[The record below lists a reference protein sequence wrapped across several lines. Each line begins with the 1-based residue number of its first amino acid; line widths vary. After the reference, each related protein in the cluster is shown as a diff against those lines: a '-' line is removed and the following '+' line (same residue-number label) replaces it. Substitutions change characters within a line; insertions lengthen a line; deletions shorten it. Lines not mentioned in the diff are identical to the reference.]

1 MPTRTIAL
9 KATETTANISR
20 SPHRVP
26 LEALQMLTQSVSKCN
41 QDYIQ
46 PLPFKEDE
54 QKKSPLALLA
64 ATCSSIGK
72 TEPSKEAFGFEA
84 EKSSQTRKISE
95 DERRSSFKPYKSS
108 AGEMQKMDDM
118 GSEKAGFRAPTK
130 ENSASVSPVASS
142 KEEGAKI
149 SVLSYPVGDDARCGS
164 HSSPQSRV
172 CGMLLEPSQQTFGV
186 HSLHKDYGTGCVH
199 PASIV
204 PFKGSIQPY
213 PTPTGQDTIP
223 STLKTHGG
231 ITSSLPLSFPTSFPQ
246 CGCGFCSPHSGD
258 TSPAL
263 SSIGTSRHL
272 QLHNPGSTPY
282 MDYLQRTVCR
292 DVNCTTCKPQF
303 SPYTFPYPIPQCGP
317 HCTQCD
323 GVKTEQ
329 TPQSALPC
337 LSYPHSMAL
346 YKTGAPDETSPYV
359 CNWVAGSKHC
369 GKSFTTSEDLFQ
381 HLRTH
386 TQSGSQ
392 SSFPYGQS
400 TCNIHG
406 CPCKLR
412 ASPLHSSI
420 HSARYR
426 PYYYKPP
433 AFPVPPTGC
442 YSSPYPLQ
450 GYEAHRIFK

>member
-9 KATETTANISR
+9 KATESPVDISQ
-20 SPHRVP
+20 SPRRVP

-41 QDYIQ
+41 QEYIQ

-72 TEPSKEAFGFEA
+72 NESSKEAVGPEVD
-84 EKSSQTRKISE
+84 KSSQARKISE
-95 DERRSSFKPYKSS
+95 DERKSSFKPYKHP
-108 AGEMQKMDDM
+108 AGEAQKMDEVS
-118 GSEKAGFRAPTK
+118 GEKAGFRTPSK
-130 ENSASVSPVASS
+130 ENNTSISPITNA
-142 KEEGAKI
+142 KEERAK
-149 SVLSYPVGDDARCGS
+149 SSSLSYPVADDSRCGS
-164 HSSPQSRV
+164 HSSPQSRA
-172 CGMLLEPSQQTFGV
+172 CGMFLEPNQQTFGI
-186 HSLHKDYGTGCVH
+186 HSLHKDCGVGYVH

-204 PFKGSIQPY
+204 PYKGSIQSY
-213 PTPTGQDTIP
+213 PTPTGQDTVP
-223 STLKTHGG
+223 PNLKTHGMA
-231 ITSSLPLSFPTSFPQ
+231 SSLPLNFPTSFPQ

-258 TSPAL
+258 AAPILNSMG
-263 SSIGTSRHL
+263 SSRHL

-292 DVNCTTCKPQF
+292 DVNCSNCKPQF
-303 SPYTFPYPIPQCGP
+303 SSYAFPYSVPQYGP

-323 GVKTEQ
+323 NVKTEQ
-329 TPQSALPC
+329 NSQSQLPC

-346 YKTGAPDETSPYV
+346 YKAGTPDETSPYV

-386 TQSGSQ
+386 TQTGSQ
-392 SSFPYGQS
+392 STLSYAQS

-412 ASPLHSSI
+412 TSPLQSSI

-433 AFPVPPTGC
+433 VFPVPPTGC
-442 YSSPYPLQ
+442 YTTPYPLH
-450 GYEAHRIFK
+450 GYDAHRIFK